1 MKPVIWSDKS
11 YIEDGVGWHRGGT
24 DIQYYRGRLKRT
36 NYRNPCYCMSFTYEF
51 KYEDDKVYFAYSL
64 PYTFSMLSS
73 FISEIEKVQNL
84 DENNSSPI
92 VKIESAGCSL
102 SGVSIPMITITDF
115 ACKSP
120 KKTIL
125 MNGRMHPGETHASWV
140 FHGLIHF
147 LLSK

>member
-1 MKPVIWSDKS
+1 
-11 YIEDGVGWHRGGT
+11 
-24 DIQYYRGRLKRT
+24 
-36 NYRNPCYCMSFTYEF
+36 MSFTYEF
-51 KYEDDKVYFAYSL
+51 KYEDDRVFFAYSL
-64 PYTFSMLSS
+64 PYTFSMLTS

-84 DENNSSPI
+84 EENKRSPI
-92 VKIESAGCSL
+92 VKVETAGNSL
-102 SGVSIPMITITDF
+102 SGVNIPLVTITDF
-115 ACKSP
+115 TCKGP